1 MNTRASAGRIVH
13 HDDFGDGNSL
23 TSTQGGNIYFGGSQ
37 GDMITM
43 SQSGQVTLGSAAD
56 FPSSSNID
64 PIQSGPSASS
74 PNARAGPMS
83 PSEPPFT
90 QDSLFGGPASSQVT
104 AQQQDDAG
112 SEAMTTRVVSKLS
125 LPGRGI
131 HSALQPAAHTAP
143 PSSQPAAQ
151 EDVSVSR
158 NVGNGDRTAKVTH
171 RKHASGSNVYA
182 FATIPLYCA
191 QSNAARNVIEG
202 APESAMFASWR
213 LEAILV
219 FDPASPPSC
228 LKKTKGTK
236 TAFFLDDGRQVK
248 ETWRCRQCGAE
259 RNLDPRVT
267 NALHRHY
274 KQFPQKEN
282 SV

>member
-1 MNTRASAGRIVH
+1 
-13 HDDFGDGNSL
+13 
-23 TSTQGGNIYFGGSQ
+23 
-37 GDMITM
+37 MITT
-43 SQSGQVTLGSAAD
+43 SQSGRVTLGSAAD

-64 PIQSGPSASS
+64 PIQSGPSAPS

-112 SEAMTTRVVSKLS
+112 SEAMTTRVGSKLS

-131 HSALQPAAHTAP
+131 HSALQPAAHLSP
-143 PSSQPAAQ
+143 PSSQPAAH

-158 NVGNGDRTAKVTH
+158 NVGNRDRTAKITP

-182 FATIPLYCA
+182 FATIPLHRA
-191 QSNAARNVIEG
+191 QSNAARNAIEG

-228 LKKTKGTK
+228 LQEDKRHQDCVLSRRRSPGQGDM
-236 TAFFLDDGRQVK
+236 ALPAVRS
-248 ETWRCRQCGAE
+248 GA
-259 RNLDPRVT
+259 
-267 NALHRHY
+267 
-274 KQFPQKEN
+274 Q
-282 SV
+282 S

>member
-23 TSTQGGNIYFGGSQ
+23 TSTQGGHIYFRGSQ
-37 GDMITM
+37 GDMIST
-43 SQSGQVTLGSAAD
+43 SQSGRVTLGSAAD

-64 PIQSGPSASS
+64 PIQSGPSAPS

-112 SEAMTTRVVSKLS
+112 SEAMTTRVGSKLS
-125 LPGRGI
+125 LPGR
-131 HSALQPAAHTAP
+131 AHLAP

-158 NVGNGDRTAKVTH
+158 NVGNRDRTAKITP

-182 FATIPLYCA
+182 FATIPLHRA
-191 QSNAARNVIEG
+191 QSNAARNAIEG
-202 APESAMFASWR
+202 ALESAMFASWR

-274 KQFPQKEN
+274 KQCPQKEN